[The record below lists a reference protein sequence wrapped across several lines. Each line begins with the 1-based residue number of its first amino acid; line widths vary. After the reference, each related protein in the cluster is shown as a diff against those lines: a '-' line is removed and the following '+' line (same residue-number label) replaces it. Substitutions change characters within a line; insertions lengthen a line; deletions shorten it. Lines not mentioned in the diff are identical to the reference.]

1 MKRTTALKDK
11 IQKYEQPND
20 EQSNNRTAVH
30 SSFEC
35 SNVRLFN
42 CSVVWLLLVYCLLST
57 VYSFSQPT
65 SWNARGVGG
74 GGALFSPSI
83 NPANTSEYYIAC
95 DMSEMF
101 HTTDFGLTYSQL
113 HFSQFVGNHN
123 SKMCYTTTP
132 NLLYSISYPDPAQV
146 GIPVKSTD
154 NGVTWTALVGNP
166 DPSSDVFTIDVDYA
180 NPTRVIIS
188 FYGDIWFSSNSGTT
202 FAKIHTAASSG
213 SGNIVG
219 GVFWD
224 GNNIFVGTNDGV
236 LMSANAGLLWT
247 TASITGIP
255 ATQAIFSF
263 TGAKVGATT
272 RFFCTTGTAANMYV
286 GLVGSDYGGFLAGVY
301 SCDYGTTQW
310 TSKMSG
316 ITLGTDEIMYVDM
329 AQNDISVAYL
339 AGSRSSYPE
348 IMKTTNA
355 GGAWAQVFN
364 TATNQN
370 IATGWSGSG
379 GDKDWSWGEC
389 PFGFDV
395 CATDKNV
402 LVFGDFGF
410 AHKTS
415 DGGTSW
421 KQAYVNPSD
430 EHPANAATPK
440 KASYHSIGMENT
452 TCWQVF
458 FLAAANNM
466 WASYSDIGG
475 IRSTD
480 AGTTWS
486 FNYTGNSVNS
496 TYRVAQGANG
506 TLYAGTSNIHD
517 MYQSTRLADAQLDA
531 ADANGKIVSS
541 TDNGLTWAQ
550 VHSFGHPVFWVAL
563 DPNNPNRAYASVIN
577 HVGSG
582 AAGGVY
588 RCDNLNLLAS
598 STWTLTPTPPRSEGH
613 PASLVV
619 LNDGKLVATFSGRR
633 TSTNTFTQSSGCY
646 IYNPTTNSWTDV
658 SDAGMQWWAKDIV
671 VDPNDA
677 TQNTWYVGVFS
688 GWANVPQNLG
698 GLYKTTNRGTS
709 WTKLTG
715 TTLDRVTSCTFNPG
729 NKDEMYI
736 TTETQGL
743 WMSSNINIASPT
755 FSNVASYPFRQ
766 PERVFFNPSNAS
778 EMWVSSFGNGMKM
791 GMLVGLGV
799 PEFGN
804 VDEIAVYPN
813 PASSIVA
820 VTASAAGESLSI
832 YNTLGAKVRCHQLA
846 LGQNEISISDL
857 PNGIYFLKI
866 GNTAKKI
873 VIQK

>member
-1 MKRTTALKDK
+1 MKK
-11 IQKYEQPND
+11 
-20 EQSNNRTAVH
+20 
-30 SSFEC
+30 SFIP
-35 SNVRLFN
+35 FAF
-42 CSVVWLLLVYCLLST
+42 CLLP
-57 VYSFSQPT
+57 FALLAQPS

-101 HTTDFGLTYSQL
+101 HTTDFGVTYSQL
-113 HFSQFVGNHN
+113 PFSQFVGNHN
-123 SKMCYTTTP
+123 SKMCYTSTA

-146 GIPVKSTD
+146 AIPVKSTD
-154 NGVTWTALVGNP
+154 NGVTWTPLAGNP
-166 DPSSDVFTIDVDYA
+166 DPSSDVYTIDVDYA
-180 NPTRVIIS
+180 NPLRVIIS
-188 FYGDIWFSSNSGTT
+188 FYGDVWFSSNGGTT
-202 FAKIHTAASSG
+202 FTKIHTCVNAG

-224 GNNIFVGTNDGV
+224 AQNIYIGTNDGLLV
-236 LMSANAGLLWT
+236 SINGGGSWANGTL
-247 TASITGIP
+247 TGIP
-255 ATQAIFSF
+255 AAQAIFSF

-272 RFFCTTGTAANMYV
+272 RFFCTTGTAASMYV
-286 GLVGSDYGGFLAGVY
+286 GLVGSDYSGFLAGVY
-301 SCDYGTTQW
+301 SCDFGAGNW
-310 TSKMSG
+310 VSKMSG

-329 AQNDISVAYL
+329 AQNDINTVYL
-339 AGSRSSYPE
+339 AGSRSSFPE
-348 IMKTTNA
+348 IMKSTNA
-355 GGAWAQVFN
+355 GGSWAQVFN
-364 TATNQN
+364 TANNQN
-370 IATGWSGSG
+370 IITGWSGSG

-402 LVFGDFGF
+402 VIFGDFGF
-410 AHKTS
+410 CHKTN
-415 DGGTSW
+415 DGGTTW
-421 KQAYVNPSD
+421 KQAYVDPAD
-430 EHPANAATPK
+430 QHPANAATPK

-458 FLAAANNM
+458 FMKAANNM

-480 AGTTWS
+480 GGTSWS

-531 ADANGKIVSS
+531 ADANGKIVYS

-550 VHSFGHPVFWVAL
+550 IHSFGHPVFWVAL
-563 DPNNPNRAYASVIN
+563 DPNTPNRAYASVIN
-577 HVGSG
+577 HAGSG
-582 AAGGVY
+582 VSGGVY
-588 RCDNLNLLAS
+588 RCDNLNALGA
-598 STWTLTPTPPRSEGH
+598 STWTLTPTPPRTEGH
-613 PASLVV
+613 PACLVV

-633 TSTNTFTQSSGCY
+633 TNVFTQSSGCY
-646 IYNPTTNSWTDV
+646 IYDPAANLWTDV
-658 SDAGMQWWAKDIV
+658 SHAGMDYWTKDIV

-688 GWANVPQNLG
+688 GWGGAPNGLG
-698 GLYKTTNRGTS
+698 GLYKTINRGTS

-715 TTLDRVTSCTFNPG
+715 STLDRVTSCTFNPG
-729 NKDEMYI
+729 NANEIYL

-743 WMSSNINIASPT
+743 WMSSNINAGSPA

-766 PERVFFNPSNAS
+766 PERVFFNPGNAS

-791 GMLVGLGV
+791 GTLGGNGV
-799 PEFGN
+799 AEFSLE
-804 VDEIAVYPN
+804 DQISVYPN
-813 PASSIVA
+813 PASSTVSVI
-820 VTASAAGESLSI
+820 ASPDFIGTKQSDLFNVYGEDVKNQKLVSGI
-832 YNTLGAKVRCHQLA
+832 NGIDV
-846 LGQNEISISDL
+846 SDL
-857 PNGIYFLKI
+857 PNGIYFLKA
-866 GNTAKKI
+866 GNVTKKI
-873 VIQK
+873 MINH